1 MSAALE
7 WYKREPGEMLKDTFG
22 LPAEVRG
29 YYFILQDVIMSHNGR
44 IRCHPQDVAGA
55 LGISVR
61 KWNSVRKVLSEF
73 TVEVK
78 PDVFSAL
85 LNDKNEFISTLH
97 TDDLLIKQR
106 TYRNQKAENR
116 AGPNKNNDLE
126 KRASPTR
133 EELEESE
140 EVEEVTTLNTREGLP
155 SDGGTLTANQL
166 HRKLIEAMGEA
177 ATRRAPSA
185 LDQTWL
191 PESWIEKGWD
201 LEGLILPAIRD
212 RCAKA
217 APGSIHSWKFFED
230 AIAQRKAEIEKPLPK
245 LEATHGTGNHY
256 GGTQRSKSGEKRSAH
271 LEAIRAAGDQ
281 VSRDQLGEQD
291 HLLISGG

>member
-7 WYKREPGEMLKDTFG
+7 WYKREPSEMLKDTFG

-61 KWNSVRKVLSEF
+61 KWNSVRKVLLEF

-85 LNDKNEFISTLH
+85 LKDDSEFISTLH
-97 TDDLLIKQR
+97 TDDLLFKQR

-126 KRASPTR
+126 KRASTTR
-133 EELEESE
+133 EELKESE
-140 EVEEVTTLNTREGLP
+140 EIKEITTLDAREGAP
-155 SDGGTLTANQL
+155 PGNGKLTANQL
-166 HRKLIEAMGEA
+166 HRKLIDAVGEA
-177 ATRRAPSA
+177 ATHRAPSQ
-185 LDQTWL
+185 LDEIWL
-191 PESWIEKGWD
+191 VESWIAKGWD
-201 LEGLILPAIRD
+201 LESLILPAIRD

-217 APGSIHSWKFFED
+217 APRSIHSWKFFED
-230 AIAQRKAEIEKPLPK
+230 AIAQRKAEIDKPLPK
-245 LEATHGTGNHY
+245 METGNGTGSYSH
-256 GGTQRSKSGEKRSAH
+256 QQQSRAGEKRSTH
-271 LEAIRAAGDQ
+271 LNAIRKGGDKFRRNQ
-281 VSRDQLGEQD
+281 LASQDCLPVSDG
-291 HLLISGG
+291 

>member
-140 EVEEVTTLNTREGLP
+140 EVEEVTTLNPREGLP

-177 ATRRAPSA
+177 ATRRAPSG
-185 LDQTWL
+185 LDEIWL
-191 PESWIEKGWD
+191 VESWIAKGWG
-201 LEGLILPAIRD
+201 LESLILPAIRD

-217 APGSIHSWKFFED
+217 PPESIHSWKFFED

-245 LEATHGTGNHY
+245 MEAGHGAGSYQNS
-256 GGTQRSKSGEKRSAH
+256 RSKGTAPQSTRERM
-271 LEAIRAAGDQ
+271 RAALD
-281 VSRDQLGEQD
+281 EQSD
-291 HLLISGG
+291 EGHVLDLTPEEVH